1 MKIGMGIIK
10 VEISLPE
17 AAKALEEFRREPRR
31 TFELISIEVRSAVSN
46 LFDQLLQTEM
56 SIFLGRAD
64 QKNNKR
70 NGYYERDFALKGVGC
85 IRIKMP
91 IDRKRKFESSVI
103 KRHEQIDPRLKE
115 DLAVLHLAG
124 ISTRLM
130 ATLSKRI
137 LGVEVSA
144 DTVSKSLGV
153 IEDKATQWLT
163 RPLHDNKYW
172 ALFIDGTN
180 FRIQRRGSTQ
190 KEPSLVVVGIDAR
203 NCMSILAVEPGTKD
217 NVDAWRAVFSELV
230 KRGLDTSAVRI
241 GVMDGLPGLE
251 KLFLETFSKSVT
263 ARCWVHA
270 LRNALAKTPARFRDA
285 FKLLAQ
291 KIMYASSEN
300 QARVEFEN
308 LKLLMGND
316 AERAVRCLEKD
327 LDSLLVH
334 YRFDKKF
341 WRTLRTTNPIER
353 VNKELKR
360 RVKSMET
367 LGERTLETLVAF
379 TAMRLEFYWQRT
391 AVENITVGNLLPVK
405 NREVFNQIESTVE
418 SLIH

>member
-1 MKIGMGIIK
+1 MKIDMGIIK

-17 AAKALEEFRREPRR
+17 AVKALEEFRLEPKR
-31 TFELISIEVRSAVSN
+31 TFELISHEVSSAVSN
-46 LFDQLLQTEM
+46 FFNHLLQTEM
-56 SIFLGRAD
+56 SIFLGHPD
-64 QKNNKR
+64 QKGNKR

-85 IRIKMP
+85 VRIKMP
-91 IDRKRKFESSVI
+91 IDRKRKFKSEVI
-103 KRHEQIDPRLKE
+103 KPHEQIDPRLKE

-130 ATLSKRI
+130 AMLSKRI
-137 LGVEVSA
+137 LGIQVSA
-144 DTVSKSLGV
+144 DTVSKSLSV
-153 IEDKATQWLT
+153 IEDRATQWLT
-163 RPLHDNKYW
+163 RPLDSKKYW

-180 FRIQRRGSTQ
+180 FRIQRRGSTE
-190 KEPSLVVVGIDAR
+190 KEPSLVVVGIDDR

-217 NVDAWRAVFSELV
+217 NVEVWRGVFNELS
-230 KRGLDTSAVRI
+230 KRGLDSSTVRI
-241 GVMDGLPGLE
+241 GIMDGLPGLE
-251 KLFLETFSKSVT
+251 KLFLEMFPKSVT

-270 LRNALAKTPARFRDA
+270 LRNALAKTPSRLTDS

-291 KIMYASSEN
+291 EIMYASSEN
-300 QARVEFEN
+300 QARVAFEK
-308 LKLLMGND
+308 LKATMNKD
-316 AERAVRCLEKD
+316 AQRAVHCLEKD

-367 LGERTLETLVAF
+367 IGERTLETLVAF

-391 AVENITVGNLLPVK
+391 AVENMTLDNLRHVK
-405 NREVFNQIESTVE
+405 NKQKLNQLESALD
-418 SLIH
+418 SLVH

>member
-1 MKIGMGIIK
+1 MNIEMGIIK

-17 AAKALEEFRREPRR
+17 AAKALEGFRAEPKR
-31 TFELISIEVRSAVSN
+31 TFELISSEIRLAVSS

-56 SIFLGRAD
+56 SIFLGDPD

-91 IDRKRKFESSVI
+91 IDRKHKFESNVI
-103 KRHEQIDPRLKE
+103 KHNEQMDPRLKE

-130 ATLSKRI
+130 AMLSKRI
-137 LGVEVSA
+137 LGVKVSA
-144 DTVSKSLGV
+144 NTVSKSLGV
-153 IEDKATQWLT
+153 IEGKATQWLI
-163 RPLHDNKYW
+163 RPLDNKKYW

-180 FRIQRRGSTQ
+180 FRIQRRGSTE

-203 NCMSILAVEPGTKD
+203 NCMSILAVEPGTKE
-217 NVDAWRAVFSELV
+217 NVEAWRAVFSELV
-230 KRGLDTSAVRI
+230 NRGLDISVVRI

-251 KLFLETFSKSVT
+251 KLFLETFSKAVT

-270 LRNALAKTPARFRDA
+270 LRNALAKSPARFSDT

-308 LKLLMGND
+308 LKLLMGKD
-316 AERAVRCLEKD
+316 ADRAVRCGRKRSQFAFS
-327 LDSLLVH
+327 SL
-334 YRFDKKF
+334 
-341 WRTLRTTNPIER
+341 PI
-353 VNKELKR
+353 
-360 RVKSMET
+360 
-367 LGERTLETLVAF
+367 
-379 TAMRLEFYWQRT
+379 
-391 AVENITVGNLLPVK
+391 
-405 NREVFNQIESTVE
+405 
-418 SLIH
+418 

>member
-17 AAKALEEFRREPRR
+17 AAKALEEFRREPKR
-31 TFELISIEVRSAVSN
+31 TFELITNEIKAAVSN

-56 SIFLGRAD
+56 SIFLGHPD

-85 IRIKMP
+85 IRVKMP
-91 IDRKRKFESSVI
+91 IDRKRKFASNVI
-103 KRHEQIDPRLKE
+103 KPHEQIDPRLKE

-130 ATLSKRI
+130 AMLSRRI
-137 LGVEVSA
+137 LGVQVSA
-144 DTVSKSLGV
+144 DTVSKSLSV

-163 RPLHDNKYW
+163 RPLNEQKYW

-180 FRIQRRGSTQ
+180 FRIQRRGSTE

-203 NCMSILAVEPGTKD
+203 NRMSILAVEPWTKD
-217 NVDAWRAVFSELV
+217 NVDTWRGVFSELI
-230 KRGLDTSAVRI
+230 KRGLDVSSVRI
-241 GVMDGLPGLE
+241 GVMDGLPSLE
-251 KLFLETFSKSVT
+251 NLFSEIFPKSVT

-270 LRNALAKTPARFRDA
+270 LRNALPKAPARLRDA

-291 KIMYASSEN
+291 EVMYASSEN
-300 QARVEFEN
+300 QARVAFEK
-308 LKLLMGND
+308 LKTTMRQD
-316 AERAVRCLEKD
+316 AQRSVYCLEKD

-367 LGERTLETLVAF
+367 LGERTLETLIAF
-379 TAMRLEFYWQRT
+379 TAMRLEFNWQNK
-391 AVENITVGNLLPVK
+391 AVDKINVENLLNGRK
-405 NREVFNQIESTVE
+405 EFQTNQVE
-418 SLIH
+418 SVVDSLAH